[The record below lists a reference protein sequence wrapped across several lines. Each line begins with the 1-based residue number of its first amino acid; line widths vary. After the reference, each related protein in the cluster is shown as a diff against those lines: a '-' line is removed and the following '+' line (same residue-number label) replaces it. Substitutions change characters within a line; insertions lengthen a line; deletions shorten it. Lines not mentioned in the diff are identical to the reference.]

1 MIFKPIP
8 DNLRCVTVDARYI
21 TVAKTK
27 DGVYRAFVTDSEYI
41 QRNVI
46 EPATNDCEVHVFV
59 SDENENM

>member
-8 DNLRCVTVDARYI
+8 DNIRCATVDARYI
-21 TVAKTK
+21 TVAKMK
-27 DGVYRAFVTDSEYI
+27 DGRYRAFVTDSEYI

-46 EPATNDCEVHVFV
+46 EPATDEYEAHTFV